1 MVTGASEGI
10 GREFALQLAAK
21 GLNVLVA
28 ARNANKLEELTT
40 EIGAFHAVLSTVP
53 RERIELTR
61 FDFQNRSQRFKPRP
75 LLSTSVN

>member
-21 GLNVLVA
+21 GFNVLVA

-40 EIGAFHAVLSTVP
+40 EIGAFHVVLSTVP
-53 RERIELTR
+53 REPMRLTH
-61 FDFQNRSQRFKPRP
+61 FNFQNRSQRFKPRP

>member
-21 GLNVLVA
+21 GFNVLVA

-40 EIGAFHAVLSTVP
+40 EIGAFHAVLSTAP
-53 RERIELTR
+53 REGIELTR
-61 FDFQNRSQRFKPRP
+61 FAF
-75 LLSTSVN
+75 